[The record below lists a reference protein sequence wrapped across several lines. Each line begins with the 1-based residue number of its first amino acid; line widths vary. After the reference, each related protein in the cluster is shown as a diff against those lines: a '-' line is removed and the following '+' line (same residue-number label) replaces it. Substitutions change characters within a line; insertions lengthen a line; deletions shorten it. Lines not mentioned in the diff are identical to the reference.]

1 MAFDKLQFTKNWNNP
16 DDFPTVELSEEK
28 VRADMQLLHDEVKNY
43 LNDTLIPAVVED
55 GATEEHRA
63 EAEAARVAAEQTR
76 QSNEATRQAN
86 ETSRISAEN
95 ARSVWECYVAS
106 KAYVVSNKVAHGGS
120 SYLCIKPCTGI
131 APPSAEY
138 WLLIAKKG
146 DKGDKGDKGEPGGG
160 GGQPAVEID
169 ISDSITM
176 DETCLWTTLL
186 NLSYDS
192 AAAMKI
198 KQAALAGNAK
208 VTVKIKVSSSSEPER
223 MTLRMVGS
231 QYTDAKLGETYN
243 LTGTAVLLGVIPIDV
258 MLGAYGGDP
267 PTYVLGGL
275 APQGRSK
282 PLAEVD
288 LSDKITLS
296 SDNLFKSNVSLGNDK
311 SIGER
316 IKQAAL
322 ERRANVTV
330 MFKSVDGAL
339 EKVTLQMFGTQSAIE
354 DGTPTYALTGTYVF
368 SGVFPVDIMIG
379 TIIYETDCTVVE
391 RIDSAGD
398 KPIYDPVDKPDT
410 TPDGAFLRWRSE
422 QKKWVAEIVPAAEG
436 GSF

>member
-43 LNDTLIPAVVED
+43 LNDTLIPEIVAA

-63 EAEAARVAAEQTR
+63 EAETARVAAEQTR
-76 QSNEATRQAN
+76 QSNEETRQTN

-95 ARSVWECYVAS
+95 ARNVWENYDAS
-106 KAYVVSNKVAHGGS
+106 KSYVVGNKVAYGGS

-138 WLLIAKKG
+138 WMLVAKKG
-146 DKGDKGDKGEPGGG
+146 DKGDKGDPGG

-176 DETCLWTTLL
+176 DETCLWATLL
-186 NLSYDS
+186 NLSHDS

-208 VTVKIKVSSSSEPER
+208 VTVKIKVSSSAEPER
-223 MTLRMVGS
+223 VTLRMVGS
-231 QYTDAKLGETYN
+231 QYTDAELGERYN
-243 LTGTAVLLGVIPIDV
+243 LTGTAVPLGIAPIDV

-275 APQGRSK
+275 CPQQGSR
-282 PLAEVD
+282 PLTEVD

-296 SDNLFKSNVSLGNDK
+296 SEDLFTSSVSLGNDK

-322 ERRANVTV
+322 ERRVNVTV

-339 EKVTLQMFGTQSAIE
+339 EKVTLQMFGTQNALE
-354 DGTPTYALTGTYVF
+354 DGAPTYALTGTYVF
-368 SGVFPVDIMIG
+368 SGVLPMDIMIG
-379 TIIYETDCTVVE
+379 TIIYETNCTVVK
-391 RIDSAGD
+391 RIESAGD

-410 TPDGAFLRWRSE
+410 TPDGAFLRWSSE
-422 QKKWVAEIVPAAEG
+422 QKKWVAESVPAAEEAT
-436 GSF
+436 F